1 MAVQV
6 DIPGFGTVTAQN
18 AAEESTMKEI
28 LRVLKGKGGSGGS
41 GGGGGAGGAGR
52 GGMAGALEKASQ
64 KLGPFSEDIENSTTA
79 LQDFSRGLQMI
90 GGMIT
95 GAFGAVVSSAQGLA
109 MEFISGGNR
118 MSDFLQ
124 HVPLIGNALG
134 GLTGLLEKQVDNFRD
149 LSEVGAR
156 FGNSIL
162 ELTKGAT
169 AAGMG
174 VSQFSEFV
182 GQNSQNMMLL
192 GGTITEGANRFGQ
205 LTRQIRNSN
214 KDFQGMGFTF
224 EALNEHTVE
233 YMEQLAMQGRL
244 SGMSQAEL
252 RSGTEDYLMQIDR
265 LAAVTGKSRKEAEAL
280 LKQQNAE
287 ANVLAMKMKLEGQ
300 QLKNFENNM
309 AFVDSQLPGMANAIK
324 DLADGVAQ
332 TPLGQKIASIM
343 PEFAELQEQMG
354 KGNISQE
361 EYAKR
366 MAEMGPKLREFI
378 GSMEPAAI
386 QQLMGKEGFEGLL
399 ASTAELSKVEAKYK
413 NADFKK
419 MEEEA
424 KKRDETTKQIAN
436 FETTIAEM
444 RAKIMQSLIDSGVLD
459 KLNKAFGDML
469 KWFDDNADDLTGSL
483 SKVMEDVTK
492 YAMDFAKFLKDT
504 WEASNGDLGKFFST
518 VWDEKFKPMIDRA
531 FTSLGQTFK
540 NWFGEFFS
548 KHIGTLIAGT
558 LGAIGGIIVT
568 KVITGLL
575 GTILGAIL
583 GPIIAPFLA
592 IGGALIAIFG
602 WETIK
607 SWVGAAW
614 DAIVGVFS
622 WIGEKFS
629 WIWDQVKVLVGAIWD
644 VYAGIF
650 GWIGDMFSWI
660 WEKIKPIVSN
670 IWSALGG
677 VFGWIGDI
685 FTWIWDKVKTPIMVV
700 YNAISTMFGWIGDT
714 VGWIYD
720 KIKKLN
726 PFSWFSSD
734 DDEDEAEKKIA
745 TTKSDVTGIPMT
757 DEEKAKFQDMD
768 PAAVT
773 AMMSQPK
780 TIEPLPVGASTGNV
794 PGLGTG
800 METASVNTNMNS
812 AIAELIAEQ
821 NSLLRKQL
829 SAIKGL
835 QGNLLKGIG

>member
-6 DIPGFGTVTAQN
+6 DIPGFGVVEAKN

-28 LRVLKGKGGSGGS
+28 LRALQGKGGKSSGGGS
-41 GGGGGAGGAGR
+41 GGGGGAAGQS
-52 GGMAGALEKASQ
+52 GFAGVLENAS
-64 KLGPFSEDIENSTTA
+64 KKMGPFSDGIKNSTTA
-79 LQDFSRGLQMI
+79 LQDFSRGLKLI
-90 GGMIT
+90 GGLVS

-109 MEFISGGNR
+109 MEFIAGGNR

-124 HVPLIGNALG
+124 HVPLVGNALG
-134 GLTGLLEKQVDNFRD
+134 GLTQLLEGQVDNFRD
-149 LSEVGAR
+149 LSEVGAG

-162 ELTKGAT
+162 ELTKSAT
-169 AAGMG
+169 GAGMG
-174 VSQFSEFV
+174 VAQFSEFV

-205 LTRQIRNSN
+205 LTRQIRTSN

-244 SGMSQAEL
+244 SGMSQSEL
-252 RSGTEDYLMQIDR
+252 RSGTEDYLVQIDR
-265 LAAVTGKSRKEAEAL
+265 LAKVTGKSRKEAEAL

-354 KGNISQE
+354 KGNVSQE

-378 GSMEPAAI
+378 AGMDPAMV
-386 QQLMGKEGFEGLL
+386 QSLMGKDGFEGLL

-424 KKRDETTKQIAN
+424 KKRDETTKQLAN
-436 FETTIAEM
+436 FETSIAEM
-444 RAKIMQSLIDSGVLD
+444 RAKIMQTLIDSGVLD

-518 VWDEKFKPMIDRA
+518 VWEQKFKPMISRA
-531 FTSLGQTFK
+531 FASLGETFK
-540 NWFGEFFS
+540 NWFGEFF
-548 KHIGTLIAGT
+548 KEHIGTLIVGT
-558 LGAIGGIIVT
+558 LGALAGILVTKLITGMLTTLLGIIV
-568 KVITGLL
+568 
-575 GTILGAIL
+575 

-592 IGGALIAIFG
+592 IGGALLAIFG

-607 SWVGAAW
+607 GWVGGAW
-614 DAIVGVFS
+614 DAIVGVFT
-622 WIGEKFS
+622 WISDKFS
-629 WIWDQVKVLVGAIWD
+629 WIWDKVKVVVGAIWD
-644 VYAGIF
+644 VYAGLF
-650 GWIGDMFSWI
+650 GWIGDMFGWI
-660 WEKIKPIVSN
+660 WEKIKPIVSG
-670 IWSALGG
+670 IWNVVGG

-685 FTWIWDKVKTPIMVV
+685 FTWIWDKVKTPIMAV

-714 VGWIYD
+714 VGWIYN
-720 KIKKLN
+720 KIKMLN
-726 PFSWFSSD
+726 PFNWFGSD
-734 DDEDEAEKKIA
+734 DDEDTAEKKIA
-745 TTKSDVTGIPMT
+745 ETKSEVTGIPLT
-757 DEEKAKFQDMD
+757 EEEKRKLGVD
-768 PAAVT
+768 PAS
-773 AMMSQPK
+773 AMVEKKQLES
-780 TIEPLPVGASTGNV
+780 LPDMGTTTGNV

-800 METASVNTNMNS
+800 METASVNTNGMNS
-812 AIAELIAEQ
+812 AIAELLVEQ
-821 NSLLRKQL
+821 NQLLKKQI
-829 SAIKGL
+829 SAIKAL